1 MTSSSTASSPSNEEV
16 DGQQHHHHQP
26 AITSPCTTSYIAT
39 NSTPP
44 TPITQHISSGSNIAL
59 GLIGGTFVSILT
71 LTAPFIL
78 AQLRS
83 PLPYMA
89 TPRHKIEKALTFIAI
104 RRRQSYNGIITP
116 DKNAPRQQKSVVS
129 TSYVGNTTT
138 HDNNRTITLHQQ
150 HRPNFVDLGSGDG
163 TAVLTAASLGYNA
176 IGFELNPTLWLIS
189 SLRRILST
197 NKTIRSQSR
206 FILGDMFHN
215 ESAKTSLRDADCVMI
230 FGVNSLMPQIARLV
244 QRECCRPGC
253 LLMSYRFR
261 VPLHFSSSIEK
272 DDAAT
277 IAQRADGLDATLIY
291 DEEEMRIYELNTR
304 R

>member
-1 MTSSSTASSPSNEEV
+1 MTSSSTASPPSNEEV

-59 GLIGGTFVSILT
+59 GLIGGTFVSILA

-89 TPRHKIEKALTFIAI
+89 TPRHKIEKALTFITI

-129 TSYVGNTTT
+129 TSHVGNTTI
-138 HDNNRTITLHQQ
+138 HDKNRTIPLHQQ

-163 TAVLTAASLGYNA
+163 TAVLTAAALGYNA

-197 NKTIRSQSR
+197 NRTIRSQSR

-215 ESAKTSLRDADCVMI
+215 EIAKTSLRDADCVMI

-261 VPLHFSSSIEK
+261 VPLHSSSSIEK

-277 IAQRADGLDATLIY
+277 NAQRADGVEANLIY